1 MYGINASINE
11 GLQTKLDTN
20 DFDSDNKF
28 NLSELTSVV
37 IYFLGLFNQKILI
50 KYNSPSFLFVFV
62 YDS

>member
-1 MYGINASINE
+1 MYINGMDLKMYGINASINE

-37 IYFLGLFNQKILI
+37 IYFFR
-50 KYNSPSFLFVFV
+50 PF
-62 YDS
+62 